1 MGSVTSAN
9 RETSARSLTVV
20 WAAGIAVPAVLQ
32 IVLSAWF
39 GDAGIAAS
47 AVGLFWLVLVAASL
61 CAVVSIAVM
70 AKGWR
75 SGQADL
81 ALTGGF
87 FYALSVLPLAHG
99 ITTPDV
105 LYGPNSATEFAVFI
119 AIPLGL
125 VTASPMLARRWRHRV
140 AEAQR
145 WRRWLVATTALTTI
159 VSGLLLAAPDAAPS
173 PTPRSAPV
181 VVVAAL
187 SFLGCAVLS
196 AHHLRLALIARR
208 HGPLLV
214 GAGYGLVGAT
224 AFIWLGSAPYSA
236 GFWVAHG
243 LDITG
248 VFLGTIAGLFV
259 YRRTDAVRDVVA
271 SVLVVDPLGALEV
284 GLDPVVHRFVADLD
298 AKDRITRDHVIRTAE
313 LAVLVAWEMGLDAEA
328 VRRVGLAAIL
338 HDVGKL
344 EIPDEVLNKP
354 GRLDDHEYEVIKTH
368 AEIGG
373 RLVAASPV
381 LDDIVDGVRHHHE
394 RIDGAGYP
402 DGLAGEDVPLMARIV
417 SVCDAYDA
425 MAHTRQYREGMGSDR
440 AIAILRE
447 HSGAQWDE
455 RAVEAL
461 VAVIEQRGDAPVSQL
476 ADVGR
481 IGCDCLP
488 GEAEIDGAP
497 ALVG

>member
-1 MGSVTSAN
+1 MGSVTSSHAD
-9 RETSARSLTVV
+9 TSPRSLPVV
-20 WAAGIAVPAVLQ
+20 WAAGIAVPAALQ

-61 CAVVSIAVM
+61 CALVSIAVM
-70 AKGWR
+70 GKGWR

-87 FYALSVLPLAHG
+87 FYALSILPLAHG
-99 ITTPDV
+99 ITTPGV

-125 VTASPMLARRWRHRV
+125 VTASPMLSRRWRHRV
-140 AEAQR
+140 ADGNG
-145 WRRWLVATTALTTI
+145 WRRWLIATTALTTG
-159 VSGLLLAAPDAAPS
+159 VAVLLLAAPDIAPA

-181 VVVAAL
+181 LVVAAL
-187 SFLGCAVLS
+187 SFAGCGLLS
-196 AHHLRLALIARR
+196 ANHLRLALIARR

-248 VFLGTIAGLFV
+248 VFLGTIAGLLV

-298 AKDRITRDHVIRTAE
+298 AKDQITRDHVIRTAE
-313 LAVLVAWEMGLDAEA
+313 LAVQVAWEMGLDAEA
-328 VRRVGLAAIL
+328 VRQVGLAAIL

-354 GRLDDHEYEVIKTH
+354 GRLNDDEYAVIKTH

-373 RLVAASPV
+373 RLVAGSTV
-381 LDDIVDGVRHHHE
+381 LAEIVDGVRHHHE

-402 DGLAGEDVPLMARIV
+402 DGLAGDDIPLTARIV

-461 VAVIEQRGDAPVSQL
+461 VAVISQRGETPLSQL
-476 ADVGR
+476 AEVGR

-488 GEAEIDGAP
+488 GEHAADDSP